1 MKTFLFVLSF
11 LVGTLSAIGLFSFTS
26 CGGGVG
32 TCTCTCVIEGA
43 GTRVDELTGNYT
55 EDECRD
61 AADINAT
68 GESAN
73 ACGEFSNGSVTCTSS
88 WDG

>member
-1 MKTFLFVLSF
+1 MKKLFALAC
-11 LVGTLSAIGLFSFTS
+11 LIAIPLIAA

-32 TCTCTCVIEGA
+32 TCTCTCNIEGV
-43 GTRVDELTGNYT
+43 GITVRELIGDYT
-55 EDECRD
+55 EDECSD

-73 ACGEFSNGSVTCTSS
+73 ACGEFSDGSVTCNSS